1 MKSLYH
7 LLLLILLSSCAKSSK
22 EDVILPTQKV
32 PNAPT
37 DLKIAIVS
45 VGQIDLTWNDSS
57 TNEIGFKIERKT
69 DSTEYSE
76 IATTTQD
83 VANFSDKNVQLNTT
97 YSYRIYSYN
106 QAGKSN
112 QSSNERTIKT
122 WNIPT
127 LTTNV
132 ITDIRISGAKS
143 GGNVSSTGGSNIIAR
158 GIVWGTSSN
167 PTIALSTKTIEG
179 NGTMFPGSSIPGNG
193 NGTYTSNITASKEG
207 TKYYVRA
214 YATNIVG
221 TAYGQEISFTTNV
234 FTFNTVIGA
243 NNRVWMDRNLGAERV
258 AINKTDEASYGDLYQ
273 WGRGKDGHQN
283 RTSSTINISSIT
295 DTPGH
300 DSFIPGFDWRNPPN
314 NNLWQGVS
322 GINNVCPI
330 GFRLPTTEEWN
341 TELSSW
347 SSASPEGAFASPLKL
362 PLAGTRGI
370 YSGGLMD
377 IGVVGFYWSSS
388 IVTNDKSGNYS
399 YYLAVTENTTRS
411 IYTSRGFGMSVRCI
425 KE

>member
-1 MKSLYH
+1 MGC
-7 LLLLILLSSCAKSSK
+7 LLFLNLISSCEKSSK
-22 EDVILPTQKV
+22 EVVILPTQKV
-32 PNAPT
+32 PIAPT
-37 DLKIAIVS
+37 DLKISIVS

-57 TNEIGFKIERKT
+57 TNETGFRIERKT

-83 VANFSDKNVQLNTT
+83 YVNFSDKNVKINTT
-97 YSYRIYSYN
+97 YTYRVYSYN

-143 GGNVSSTGGSNIIAR
+143 GGNVSSIGGVRDLIAR
-158 GIVWGTSSN
+158 GVVWGTSSN
-167 PTIALSTKTIEG
+167 PTVALSTKTIEG
-179 NGTMFPGSSIPGNG
+179 NGTMFPGSSAPGSG
-193 NGTYTSNITASKEG
+193 IGTYSSNILASKEG

-221 TAYGQEISFTTNV
+221 TAYGQEITFTTNV
-234 FTFNTVIGA
+234 FTYNTVIGA

-273 WGRGKDGHQN
+273 WGRGKDGHQI
-283 RTSSTINISSIT
+283 RTSSITNISSST
-295 DTPGH
+295 DIPGH
-300 DSFIPGFDWRNPPN
+300 DYFIPGIDWRNPPN
-314 NNLWQGVS
+314 DNLWQGLNGV
-322 GINNVCPI
+322 NNACPI
-330 GFRLPTTEEWN
+330 GFRLPTSEEWN
-341 TELSSW
+341 TEILSW
-347 SSASPEGAFASPLKL
+347 TSASPEGAFASTLKL

-370 YSGGLMD
+370 NSGGLVD

-388 IVTNDKSGNYS
+388 VVTNDKSGSYS
-399 YYLAVTENTTRS
+399 YYLAVTETTTRS
-411 IYTSRGFGMSVRCI
+411 IYTARSNGMSVRCI